1 MQSVARNKIKTAK
14 RKLDDSSSS
23 LSAEM
28 WSKKRAAV
36 IPNKIKTKYYV
47 SPLKK
52 SHANKDKLFL
62 NEFFYKSLH
71 NDHNYLKSKNCIFFY
86 NINQISN
93 NPARPKIKGCTIPRT
108 SLNTLKGDHWIN
120 GDVVNEY
127 FKLISHQG
135 KYKTYVVDSF
145 VFERFSEK
153 QDRKYK
159 HKKNL
164 LNFDLVFFPINVN
177 SNHWAFILLS
187 VENFFFHIMIV
198 CMLVITMP

>member
-108 SLNTLKGDHWIN
+108 SLNTLKGDHI
-120 GDVVNEY
+120 
-127 FKLISHQG
+127 
-135 KYKTYVVDSF
+135 
-145 VFERFSEK
+145 
-153 QDRKYK
+153 
-159 HKKNL
+159 
-164 LNFDLVFFPINVN
+164 
-177 SNHWAFILLS
+177 
-187 VENFFFHIMIV
+187 
-198 CMLVITMP
+198 